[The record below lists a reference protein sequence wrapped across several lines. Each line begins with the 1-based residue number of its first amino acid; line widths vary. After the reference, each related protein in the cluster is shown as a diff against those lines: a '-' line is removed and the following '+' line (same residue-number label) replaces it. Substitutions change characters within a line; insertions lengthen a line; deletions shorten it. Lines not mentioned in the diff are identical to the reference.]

1 MSKIFTLPHQ
11 PITWGA
17 TPDDLSGDNQLA
29 YYAVETTQ
37 RYVWG
42 TRGLTWDGKVFRY
55 SRSKDTLYAGYGA
68 LNGASIDVS
77 DLINSNHTLTIN
89 KGDRSVLVTV
99 AAGEGYDN
107 GAVAEDE
114 LAGAQLVVG
123 HGAAA
128 TTETRT
134 VVGNEYVAAGG
145 GTIMVYVDYPFAIQH
160 TTGFMELPLNA
171 YGYLLKPANH
181 VGSVMGVPNITAI
194 TGKHLWIQTWG
205 LCWCVPGGADA
216 DIASEQ
222 DNREC
227 VFVGD
232 GSVNGSNIITL
243 ENGFQRAGFVTDS
256 SESGTGCMPMVMLQ
270 ISI

>member
-1 MSKIFTLPHQ
+1 MAKLPFR
-11 PITWGA
+11 PIDWA
-17 TPDDLSGDNQLA
+17 AEPQDLTGDNQVA
-29 YYAVETTQ
+29 YYTVETTQ

-42 TRGLTWDGKVFRY
+42 TRGLTWDGKVFKYGRI
-55 SRSKDTLYAGYGA
+55 KGTVYAGFGVVNA
-68 LNGASIDVS
+68 ATITIAE
-77 DLINSNHTLTIN
+77 LINSNHTLTIE
-89 KGDRSVLVTV
+89 KGDRKVLVTI
-99 AAGEGYDN
+99 AAAEGY
-107 GAVAEDE
+107 GAGAIAEDE
-114 LAGAQLVVG
+114 LVGAMLVVG

-134 VVGNEYVAAGG
+134 VIGNEYVAAAG
-145 GTIMVYVDYPFAIQH
+145 GTIMVEVDYPFAIQH

-171 YGYLLKPANH
+171 YGYLVKKNNQVA
-181 VGSVMGVPNITAI
+181 SVMGVPNITGG
-194 TGKHLWIQTWG
+194 TGYNIWIQTWG

-216 DIASEQ
+216 DIASEG

-243 ENGFQRAGFVTDS
+243 ENGFQRAGFVSDAS
-256 SESGTGCMPMVMLQ
+256 ASGTGCMPMVMLQ

>member
-1 MSKIFTLPHQ
+1 MSSIYTLPHQ
-11 PITWGA
+11 PITWGG
-17 TPDDLSGDNQLA
+17 TPDDLTGDYQLA
-29 YYAVETTQ
+29 YHTVETTQ

-55 SRSKDTLYAGYGA
+55 GRVKGTVYAGYGVINSA
-68 LNGASIDVS
+68 TITVTE
-77 DLINSNHTLTIN
+77 LINSNHTLTIEI
-89 KGDRSVLVTV
+89 GDRSVLVTV
-99 AAGEGYDN
+99 ANAEGY
-107 GAVAEDE
+107 GAGVVAEDE
-114 LAGAQLVVG
+114 FAGAQLVVG

-134 VVGNEYVAAGG
+134 VVGNEAVATGG
-145 GTIMVYVDYPFAIQH
+145 GTTMVYVDYPFAIKH
-160 TTGFMELPLNA
+160 TTGFMELPLNT

-181 VGSVMGVPNITAI
+181 TASVMGVPNITAG
-194 TGKHLWIQTWG
+194 TGYNLWIQTWG

-216 DIASEQ
+216 DIASAQ

-232 GSVNGSNIITL
+232 GSVNGTNIITL
-243 ENGFQRAGFVTDS
+243 ENGFQRAGFVSDAST
-256 SESGTGCMPMVMLQ
+256 SGTGCMPMVMLQ